1 MIKTNCVEIKV
12 QDQICFVDHYVSNE
26 MWCQALNN
34 TVLWAIPNVAIYN
47 VAIYNVRDKAWI
59 KVFR

>member
-1 MIKTNCVEIKV
+1 MIKIDCVEIKV
-12 QDQICFVDHYVSNE
+12 QDQIWFVDHYVSNE

-34 TVLWAIPNVAIYN
+34 IVFWAIPNV
-47 VAIYNVRDKAWI
+47 VIYNVRDKAWI

>member
-12 QDQICFVDHYVSNE
+12 QDQIWFVDHYLSNE

-34 TVLWAIPNVAIYN
+34 TVLWAIPNV
-47 VAIYNVRDKAWI
+47 VIYNVRDKAWI